1 MYKERAMKTYS
12 EEYKAQILKEIQE
25 VGNITLVC
33 KKHEIKRTTVMN
45 WLHKDKNK
53 VKIAEQKQIK
63 ALNRKVKDQE
73 LEIEVLKSLLKKT
86 YPISNNEKTL
96 S

>member
-1 MYKERAMKTYS
+1 MKKLFT
-12 EEYKAQILKEIQE
+12 EEFKAQILKEIQE

-33 KKHEIKRTTVMN
+33 KKHDIRRTTVMI

-53 VKIAEQKQIK
+53 VKTAVQKQIK

-73 LEIEVLKSLLKKT
+73 LEIEVLNSLLKKLT
-86 YPISNNEKTL
+86 HTGTTKNHCLRI
-96 S
+96 

>member
-1 MYKERAMKTYS
+1 MKQYS
-12 EEYKAQILKEIQE
+12 QEYKSQILKEIEE

-45 WLHKDKNK
+45 WLNKDKNK

-86 YPISNNEKTL
+86 YPLWNNEIPL